1 MNTIKIKLEQRIQ
14 NVTSDHKFFTDN
26 VSCPTCG
33 QKIEEEFRL
42 NKIEDIEGKVKE
54 INSAYKDLTKSI
66 NEEQKKDKEF
76 LDTSKK
82 ITTLTND
89 ISTNNF

>member
-1 MNTIKIKLEQRIQ
+1 MLVTSLKKMNTIKAKLEQRIQ
-14 NVTSDHKFFTDN
+14 NITSDHKFFTDN

-33 QKIEEEFRL
+33 QHIEEEFRL

-66 NEEQKKDKEF
+66 NLNK
-76 LDTSKK
+76 KK
-82 ITTLTND
+82 IL
-89 ISTNNF
+89 SL